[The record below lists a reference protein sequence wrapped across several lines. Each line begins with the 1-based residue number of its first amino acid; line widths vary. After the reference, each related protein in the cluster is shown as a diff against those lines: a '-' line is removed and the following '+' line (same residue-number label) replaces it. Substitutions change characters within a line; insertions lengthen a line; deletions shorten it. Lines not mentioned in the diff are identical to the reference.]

1 MISIIILAIATTVLF
16 AVILLPGIN
25 TQVQAQDIQWKNHNN
40 TILGLSVDYPSM
52 FIVQEKQDRFE
63 EGAPLI
69 IQSYLEGPNGTTTF
83 TSPTFTSPDI
93 VFFQADLDLMAS
105 TNQADKNITT
115 LATSL
120 LERTIDYQSV
130 RESIIEGVNTTRYKI
145 GGEDAGSFITVTRID
160 SNNLAS
166 EYVVTVHNNQVY
178 TFKFMTPS
186 KEFDTP
192 RISDVRKHMFDS
204 IRWLN

>member
-63 EGAPLI
+63 EDAPLI
-69 IQSYLEGPNGTTTF
+69 IQSYLEGPTGTT
-83 TSPTFTSPDI
+83 TFTSPDI

-145 GGEDAGSFITVTRID
+145 GGDDAGSFITVTRID

-166 EYVVTVHNNQVY
+166 EYVVIVHNNQVY
-178 TFKFMTPS
+178 TFKFMTPAI
-186 KEFDTP
+186 EFDTP
-192 RISDVRKHMFDS
+192 RMSDVRKHMFDS

>member
-40 TILGLSVDYPSM
+40 TILGLSIDYPSM

-63 EGAPLI
+63 EGASLI

-83 TSPTFTSPDI
+83 TSPVI

-130 RESIIEGVNTTRYKI
+130 RESKIEGVNTTRYKI

-178 TFKFMTPS
+178 TFKFMTPA

-204 IRWLN
+204 ISWLN